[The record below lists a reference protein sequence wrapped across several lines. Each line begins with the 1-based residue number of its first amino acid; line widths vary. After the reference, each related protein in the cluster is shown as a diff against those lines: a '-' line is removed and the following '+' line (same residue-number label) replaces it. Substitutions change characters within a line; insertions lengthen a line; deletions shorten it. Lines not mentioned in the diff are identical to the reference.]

1 MRLEEL
7 DLDIPGNLIAQTPA
21 APRDTCRLMV
31 VDPVGHS
38 IVHSRFHDLRNHLSP
53 GDVLVVNDSRVTQ
66 ARLWTRKTT
75 GGRVELLFLRPQ
87 DDGSWEAL
95 ARPSG
100 RLRPGQA
107 LLTDGG
113 REVLI
118 AAGLGE
124 GRWLIAPPQES
135 SVQAL
140 LAEEGVMP
148 LPPYIKT
155 PLQHTADYQTVYAD
169 PEGSAA
175 APTAG
180 LHFTP
185 ELLALLQAGGVDV
198 IPVTLHVGIDTFR
211 PVTEER
217 VEDHV
222 IHQEDY
228 EVGADAVARLD
239 AARAEGRRLIAV
251 GTTAVRVLETL
262 YEGAAPAAPA
272 QAARAGRTDVFITPG
287 YHFRAVDALL
297 TNFHVPRTSLLAL
310 VMAFAGIEATRNA
323 YAQAVQERYRFFSF
337 GDAMLI
343 TRPAGGPQRD
353 PARSEGALDV

>member
-1 MRLEEL
+1 MRLDEL
-7 DLDIPGNLIAQTPA
+7 DLDIPGELIAQTPL
-21 APRDTCRLMV
+21 APRDACRLMV
-31 VDPVGHS
+31 VDPVEKS
-38 IVHSRFHDLRNHLSP
+38 MVHACFRDLPQHLGP
-53 GDVLVVNDSRVTQ
+53 TDVLVVNDSRVTP
-66 ARLWTRKTT
+66 ARLWAHKPS

-87 DDGSWEAL
+87 EDGLWEAL

-100 RLRPGQA
+100 RLRVGQVLQTA
-107 LLTDGG
+107 RG
-113 REVLI
+113 RELRI
-118 AAGLGE
+118 TAGLGE
-124 GRWLIAPPQES
+124 GRWLVAPPPRS
-135 SVQAL
+135 PVRAL

-155 PLQHTADYQTVYAD
+155 PLQRTSDYQTVYAD

-185 ELLALLQAGGVDV
+185 QLLARLQAGGIEV
-198 IPVTLHVGIDTFR
+198 ISVTLHVGIDTFR

-228 EVGADAVARLD
+228 EVSPDALARLD
-239 AARAEGRRLIAV
+239 AARAEGRRVVAV

-262 YEGAAPAAPA
+262 YQGVAPGAPAEAAPA
-272 QAARAGRTDVFITPG
+272 GRTGVFITPG
-287 YHFRAVDALL
+287 YRFRAVDAVL

-310 VMAFAGIEATRNA
+310 VMAFAGVEQIRSA
-323 YAQAVQERYRFFSF
+323 YALAVQERYRFYSF

-343 TRPAGGPQRD
+343 TRTQDTSHNTSREPRGHR
-353 PARSEGALDV
+353 

>member
-1 MRLEEL
+1 MRLDEL
-7 DLDIPGNLIAQTPA
+7 DLDIPGELIAQTPM
-21 APRDTCRLMV
+21 APRDACRLMV
-31 VDPVGHS
+31 VDPVERTM
-38 IVHSRFHDLRNHLSP
+38 VHAGFRDLPHHLGP
-53 GDVLVVNDSRVTQ
+53 TDVLVVNDSRVTP
-66 ARLWTRKTT
+66 ARLWTRKAG

-87 DDGSWEAL
+87 EDGLWEAL

-100 RLRPGQA
+100 RLRAGQVLQTA
-107 LLTDGG
+107 DG
-113 REVLI
+113 RQVRV

-124 GRWLIAPPQES
+124 GRWLVAPPPGS
-135 SVQAL
+135 PIRAL

-155 PLQHTADYQTVYAD
+155 PLQRTDDYQTVYAD

-185 ELLALLQAGGVDV
+185 ELLAHLHTGRVEV

-228 EVGADAVARLD
+228 EVSPDALARLD
-239 AARAEGRRLIAV
+239 AVRAEGRRVVAV

-262 YEGAAPAAPA
+262 YQGVAPGAPAEAAPA
-272 QAARAGRTDVFITPG
+272 GRTGLFITPG
-287 YHFRAVDALL
+287 HRFRAVDALL

-310 VMAFAGIEATRNA
+310 VMAFAGIEVIRSA
-323 YAQAVQERYRFFSF
+323 YAQAVQERYRFYSF
-337 GDAMLI
+337 GDAMLV
-343 TRPAGGPQRD
+343 TRPQNTPDEPRGHR
-353 PARSEGALDV
+353 